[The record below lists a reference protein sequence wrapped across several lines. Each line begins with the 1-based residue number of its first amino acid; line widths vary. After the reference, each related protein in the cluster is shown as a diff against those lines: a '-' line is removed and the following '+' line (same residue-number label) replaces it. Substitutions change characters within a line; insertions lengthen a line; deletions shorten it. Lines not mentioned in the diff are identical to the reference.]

1 MRFPSESE
9 FEVFKY
15 LGLILAFF
23 FLFFGIPNLIWPDV
37 PDSFL
42 AQNTRVCLTLIFTG
56 IVLIYTFFRPY
67 SGGIILCINA
77 VLIGFVFR
85 FHPIYIIIACIV
97 FMIGVL
103 SVIRGRLSQRKAPED
118 SKETS

>member
-1 MRFPSESE
+1 MRLPSESE
-9 FEVFKY
+9 LVVLKY
-15 LGLILAFF
+15 WGIMLGFS
-23 FLFFGIPNLIWPDV
+23 FLFFGIPNLIWPSV

-42 AQNTRVCLTLIFTG
+42 AQNTRNCLTLIFTG
-56 IVLIYTFFRPY
+56 VVLIYTFFRPY

-85 FHPIYIIIACIV
+85 FHPIYIAIACVV

-103 SVIRGRLSQRKAPED
+103 SIIRGRLSKRKAPED
-118 SKETS
+118 SEETS